1 MSFRQRIEDDLKT
14 ALKAGEK
21 QRLGVL
27 RMIKA
32 KVQEKQVELRG
43 KQGADAT
50 LSDDD
55 VMNVVSAYA
64 KQRRDSIE
72 SYEQGGR
79 EDLAAAERAELQIVS
94 AYLPQ
99 QLGEDEVAAI
109 VDAAVAESGAREPKD
124 MGAVMK
130 LVMPQV
136 KGRADGKLVNRIVQ
150 SRLKPS

>member
-1 MSFRQRIEDDLKT
+1 MSLRQRLEDDLKV

-21 QRLGVL
+21 DRLGCL
-27 RMIKA
+27 RMIKS

-43 KQGADAT
+43 KKGPEAK
-50 LSDDD
+50 LSDND
-55 VMNVVSAYA
+55 VMDVFSAYA

-79 EDLAAAERAELQIVS
+79 EDLAAKERAELEIVS
-94 AYLPQ
+94 TYLPQ
-99 QLGEDEVAAI
+99 QMSEDAVAAI
-109 VDAAVAESGAREPKD
+109 VDQAVKESGATQQKD

-136 KGRADGKLVNRIVQ
+136 KGRADGKMVNRIVQ
-150 SRLKPS
+150 SRLKGK

>member
-1 MSFRQRIEDDLKT
+1 MSLSQRIEDDIRT
-14 ALKAGEK
+14 ALKAGDK
-21 QRLGVL
+21 QRLSCL
-27 RMIKA
+27 RMVKS

-43 KQGADAT
+43 TEGREAE
-50 LSDDD
+50 LSDED
-55 VMNVVSAYA
+55 VTNVVSAYA

-79 EDLAAAERAELQIVS
+79 KDLAANERAELEILT

-99 QLGEDEVAAI
+99 QMSEDEVSAI
-109 VDAAVAESGAREPKD
+109 VDDAVRESGASEPKD

-130 LVMPQV
+130 LVMPKV

-150 SRLKPS
+150 SRLKG

>member
-1 MSFRQRIEDDLKT
+1 MSLKQRIEQDLKT
-14 ALKAGEK
+14 ALKAGDK
-21 QRLGVL
+21 QRLSCL
-27 RMIKA
+27 RMVKSKI
-32 KVQEKQVELRG
+32 QEKQVELRG
-43 KQGADAT
+43 KEGFDAK

-79 EDLAAAERAELQIVS
+79 EDLAANERAELEIIS

-99 QLGEDEVAAI
+99 QMSEDEVAAI
-109 VDAAVAESGAREPKD
+109 VDEAVSESGASAPKD

-130 LVMPQV
+130 LVMPKV
-136 KGRADGKLVNRIVQ
+136 KGRADGKLVNRIVLG
-150 SRLKPS
+150 RLKG

>member
-1 MSFRQRIEDDLKT
+1 MSLKQRIEDDLKT

-27 RMIKA
+27 RMVKS
-32 KVQEKQVELRG
+32 KVQEKQVDLRG
-43 KQGADAT
+43 KKGAEAVV
-50 LSDDD
+50 SDDD

-79 EDLAAAERAELQIVS
+79 EDLAAAERAELEIVS

-99 QLGEDEVAAI
+99 QMGEDEVAAI
-109 VDAAVAESGAREPKD
+109 VDAAVAESGAKEPRD

-130 LVMPQV
+130 LVMPKV
-136 KGRADGKLVNRIVQ
+136 KGRADGKIVNRIVQ

>member
-1 MSFRQRIEDDLKT
+1 MSLRQRIEDDIRT
-14 ALKAGEK
+14 ALKAGDK
-21 QRLGVL
+21 QRLSCL
-27 RMIKA
+27 RMVKS

-43 KQGADAT
+43 TEGREAE

-55 VMNVVSAYA
+55 VTNVVSAYA

-79 EDLAAAERAELQIVS
+79 KDLAANERAELEILT

-99 QLGEDEVAAI
+99 QMSEDEVSAI
-109 VDAAVAESGAREPKD
+109 VDDAVRESGASEPKD

-130 LVMPQV
+130 LVMPKV

-150 SRLKPS
+150 SRLKG

>member
-1 MSFRQRIEDDLKT
+1 MSLRQRIEDDIRT
-14 ALKAGEK
+14 ALKAGDK
-21 QRLGVL
+21 QRLSCL
-27 RMIKA
+27 RMVKS

-43 KQGADAT
+43 TEGREAE
-50 LSDDD
+50 LSDED
-55 VMNVVSAYA
+55 VTNAVSAYA

-79 EDLAAAERAELQIVS
+79 EDLAANERAELEILT

-99 QLGEDEVAAI
+99 QMSEDEVSAI
-109 VDAAVAESGAREPKD
+109 VDDAVCESGASEPKD

-130 LVMPQV
+130 LVMPKV

-150 SRLKPS
+150 SRLRG

>member
-1 MSFRQRIEDDLKT
+1 MSLKQRIEDDLKT

-27 RMIKA
+27 RMVKS

-43 KQGADAT
+43 KKGADAK

-55 VMNVVSAYA
+55 VQNVVTAYA

-79 EDLAAAERAELQIVS
+79 EDLAATEREELEILS
-94 AYLPQ
+94 GYLPQ
-99 QLGEDEVAAI
+99 QMGEDEVAAI
-109 VDAAVAESGAREPKD
+109 VDSAVAESGAKEPKD

-130 LVMPQV
+130 LVMPRV
-136 KGRADGKLVNRIVQ
+136 KGRADGNRVSAAVREKLGA
-150 SRLKPS
+150 

>member
-1 MSFRQRIEDDLKT
+1 MSLRQRIEDDIRT
-14 ALKAGEK
+14 ALKAGDK
-21 QRLGVL
+21 QRLSCL
-27 RMIKA
+27 RMVKS

-43 KQGADAT
+43 TEGREAE
-50 LSDDD
+50 LSDED
-55 VMNVVSAYA
+55 VTNAVSAYA

-79 EDLAAAERAELQIVS
+79 EDLAANERAELEILT

-99 QLGEDEVAAI
+99 QMSEDEVSAI
-109 VDAAVAESGAREPKD
+109 VDDAVRESGASEPKD

-130 LVMPQV
+130 LVMPKV

-150 SRLKPS
+150 SRLRG

>member
-1 MSFRQRIEDDLKT
+1 MVKS
-14 ALKAGEK
+14 
-21 QRLGVL
+21 
-27 RMIKA
+27 

-43 KQGADAT
+43 TEGREAE
-50 LSDDD
+50 LSDED
-55 VMNVVSAYA
+55 VTNVVSAYA

-79 EDLAAAERAELQIVS
+79 KDLAANERAELEILT

-99 QLGEDEVAAI
+99 QMNEDEVSAI
-109 VDAAVAESGAREPKD
+109 VDDAVRESGASEPKD

-130 LVMPQV
+130 LVMPKV

-150 SRLKPS
+150 SRLKG

>member
-1 MSFRQRIEDDLKT
+1 MSLRQRIEDDIRT
-14 ALKAGEK
+14 ALKAGDK
-21 QRLGVL
+21 QRLSCL
-27 RMIKA
+27 RMVKS

-43 KQGADAT
+43 TEGREAE
-50 LSDDD
+50 LSDED
-55 VMNVVSAYA
+55 VTNVVSAYA

-79 EDLAAAERAELQIVS
+79 KDLAANERAELEILT

-99 QLGEDEVAAI
+99 QMSEDEVSAI
-109 VDAAVAESGAREPKD
+109 VDDAVRESGASEPKD

-130 LVMPQV
+130 LVMPKV

-150 SRLKPS
+150 SRLRG

>member
-1 MSFRQRIEDDLKT
+1 MSLRQRIEDDLKT
-14 ALKAGEK
+14 ALKAGDK
-21 QRLGVL
+21 QRLSCL
-27 RMIKA
+27 RMVKS

-43 KQGADAT
+43 KQGPEAK

-55 VMNVVSAYA
+55 VTSVVTAYA

-72 SYEQGGR
+72 SFEQGGR
-79 EDLAAAERAELQIVS
+79 EDLAAKERAELEILG

-99 QLGEDEVAAI
+99 QMSEDEVAVI
-109 VDAAVAESGAREPKD
+109 VDEAVRESGASEPKD

-130 LVMPQV
+130 LVMPKV

-150 SRLKPS
+150 SRLKG

>member
-1 MSFRQRIEDDLKT
+1 MSLRQKIEDDLIA

-21 QRLGVL
+21 QKLGCL
-27 RMIKA
+27 RMVKS

-43 KQGADAT
+43 KEGPDAR
-50 LSDDD
+50 LDDDD
-55 VMNVVSAYA
+55 VTAVVSAYA

-79 EDLAAAERAELQIVS
+79 EDLATKEREELEIIS

-99 QLGEDEVAAI
+99 QMGEDEVAAI
-109 VDAAVAESGAREPKD
+109 VDAAIAESGATQPRD

-130 LVMPQV
+130 LVMPKV
-136 KGRADGKLVNRIVQ
+136 KGLADGKLVNRIVQ
-150 SRLKPS
+150 SRLKH

>member
-1 MSFRQRIEDDLKT
+1 MSLRQRIEDDIRT
-14 ALKAGEK
+14 ALKAGDK
-21 QRLGVL
+21 QRLSCL
-27 RMIKA
+27 RMVKS

-43 KQGADAT
+43 TEGREAE
-50 LSDDD
+50 LSDED
-55 VMNVVSAYA
+55 VTNVVSAYA

-79 EDLAAAERAELQIVS
+79 KDLAANERAELEILT

-99 QLGEDEVAAI
+99 QMSEDEVSAI
-109 VDAAVAESGAREPKD
+109 VDDAVRESGASEPKD

-130 LVMPQV
+130 LVMPKV

-150 SRLKPS
+150 SRLKG

>member
-1 MSFRQRIEDDLKT
+1 MVKS
-14 ALKAGEK
+14 
-21 QRLGVL
+21 
-27 RMIKA
+27 

-43 KQGADAT
+43 TEGREAE
-50 LSDDD
+50 LSDED
-55 VMNVVSAYA
+55 VTNAVSAYA

-79 EDLAAAERAELQIVS
+79 EDLAANERAELEILT

-99 QLGEDEVAAI
+99 QMSEDEVSAI
-109 VDAAVAESGAREPKD
+109 VDDAVRESGASEPKD

-130 LVMPQV
+130 LVMPKV

-150 SRLKPS
+150 SRLRG

>member
-1 MSFRQRIEDDLKT
+1 MSLKQRIEDDLKT
-14 ALKAGEK
+14 ALKAGDK
-21 QRLGVL
+21 QRLSCL
-27 RMIKA
+27 RMVKS

-43 KQGADAT
+43 KRGAGAE

-55 VMNVVSAYA
+55 IQSVVSAYA

-79 EDLAAAERAELQIVS
+79 DDLAAAERAELEILK

-99 QLGEDEVAAI
+99 QMTEDEIAAI
-109 VDAAVAESGAREPKD
+109 VDAAVRESGASQPRD

-150 SRLKPS
+150 SRLKPQ